1 MSVSPSAFT
10 CSNLGTNTVT
20 LTVRDI
26 YGNIGTSTAT
36 VTVIDTT
43 LPTIVAP
50 AAIATTTNAGCTR
63 TGLALGTPATTDN
76 CAVASVT
83 NNAPVAFPLGSTTV
97 TWTVVDGSGNTA
109 TATQVV
115 TVTDNIVPTITAP
128 AAVTA
133 STNNGCYAVNVAL
146 GTPVTADNCSVASVT
161 NNAPSSFPLGNTTVT
176 WTVVDGSG
184 NRATATQVVTI
195 QDTTLPTIVAPI
207 AINTTTNVGCTRTG
221 LVLGNPVALD
231 NCSVASVTNN
241 APVAFP
247 IGSTTVT
254 WTVVDGSGNTATATQ
269 VVTVTDIT
277 APTVITRNI
286 TVSLNASGTATITA
300 AQVNNGSF
308 DNCVIDT
315 IVVNR
320 TSFTCSDLGSNTVVL
335 TVRDIYGNVGTA
347 TAVVTVVDTVA
358 PIVITQNIT
367 VVLDSQGMASITA
380 GMINNGSTDNCGIS
394 TITAN
399 VLDFNCDDL
408 GANTVILSVR
418 DTSGNI
424 ATATAI
430 VTVISQDIDTDG
442 DGMRDNCDSDDDNDG
457 VLDQNDNCPLSANSD
472 QADNDQDGLGDV
484 CDPDD
489 DNDGVVDQDDNCPF
503 IYNPFQEDRDNDGF
517 GDVCDTIEINISQA
531 VTPNGDGI
539 NDTWMIYNI
548 ESHPR
553 NNVRVYNRWGD
564 LVFEAKGYSNDWNG
578 HYKNRTQSLPDGSS
592 YYYQIDLDGNGSVD
606 YDGWL
611 YISRK

>member
-1 MSVSPSAFT
+1 
-10 CSNLGTNTVT
+10 
-20 LTVRDI
+20 
-26 YGNIGTSTAT
+26 
-36 VTVIDTT
+36 
-43 LPTIVAP
+43 
-50 AAIATTTNAGCTR
+50 
-63 TGLALGTPATTDN
+63 
-76 CAVASVT
+76 
-83 NNAPVAFPLGSTTV
+83 
-97 TWTVVDGSGNTA
+97 
-109 TATQVV
+109 
-115 TVTDNIVPTITAP
+115 
-128 AAVTA
+128 
-133 STNNGCYAVNVAL
+133 
-146 GTPVTADNCSVASVT
+146 
-161 NNAPSSFPLGNTTVT
+161 
-176 WTVVDGSG
+176 
-184 NRATATQVVTI
+184 
-195 QDTTLPTIVAPI
+195 
-207 AINTTTNVGCTRTG
+207 
-221 LVLGNPVALD
+221 
-231 NCSVASVTNN
+231 
-241 APVAFP
+241 
-247 IGSTTVT
+247 
-254 WTVVDGSGNTATATQ
+254 
-269 VVTVTDIT
+269 
-277 APTVITRNI
+277 
-286 TVSLNASGTATITA
+286 LNASGTATITA

-335 TVRDIYGNVGTA
+335 TVTDIYGNVGTA

-424 ATATAI
+424 ATGTAI

-442 DGMRDNCDSDDDNDG
+442 DGIRDNCDSDDDNDG
-457 VLDQNDNCPLSANSD
+457 VLDQNDNCPLTANSD
-472 QADNDQDGLGDV
+472 QADNDQDGLGDA

-489 DNDGVVDQDDNCPF
+489 DNDGVLDQDDNCPF
-503 IYNPFQEDRDNDGF
+503 IYNPFQEDRDNDGL